1 MEAIVAGVDL
11 GDKYSHVVV
20 IDETGEEVER
30 MRVRSTPDAFRR
42 TFGEREPMLV
52 ALEVGTHSRW
62 ASKLLEELCHA
73 VLVGNARKLR
83 AIYDTDNKTD
93 WRDAETLARIA
104 RFDPKLLYPIK
115 HRGGEAQ
122 NDLARVKARGILVE
136 GRAKLINFVRG
147 MVKVTGQRILKCNAE
162 NFHKMVGQ
170 IPEGLRPALNPMMET
185 IASLTEQIS
194 RYEEELA
201 ELVAEKY
208 PEAKRLEQVG
218 GVGPITSTSFV
229 LTLEDPS
236 RFKKARDVGPFL
248 GLVPKKDDSG
258 ESTPQLRI
266 TKAGDK
272 DLRRLLVQCAH
283 SILGRFGADSDLRRW
298 GLDLAARGG
307 KNAKKR
313 AAVAVARKLRFFFWL
328 FGNREKNMTHFARQ
342 ECEEMSLRTPL
353 LRSRHRR
360 ILLR

>member
-30 MRVRSTPDAFRR
+30 TRVRTKPDGFVRY
-42 TFGEREPMLV
+42 FGDREPMLI

-62 ASKLLEELCHA
+62 TSELLEGLGHA

-115 HRGGEAQ
+115 HRGNEAQ
-122 NDLARVKARGILVE
+122 NDLARVKSRGILVE
-136 GRAKLINFVRG
+136 SRAKLINHVRG
-147 MVKVTGQRILKCNAE
+147 MVKVTGHRLLKCDAE
-162 NFHKMVGQ
+162 NFHKMVEQ
-170 IPEGLRPALNPMMET
+170 IPEGLRPALTPIMET
-185 IASLTEQIS
+185 IASITAQIKC
-194 RYEEELA
+194 YEEDLA
-201 ELVAEKY
+201 ELATHKY
-208 PEAKRLEQVG
+208 PEARRLELQVG
-218 GVGPITSTSFV
+218 GVGPITAMSFV
-229 LTLEDPS
+229 LTLEDPF
-236 RFKKARDVGPFL
+236 RFKKARDVGPFV
-248 GLVPKKDDSG
+248 GLVPRKDDSG
-258 ESTPQLRI
+258 ESKPQLRI
-266 TKAGDK
+266 TKAGDQH
-272 DLRRLLVQCAH
+272 LRRLLVQCAH

-313 AAVAVARKLRFFFWL
+313 AAVAVARKLAVLLLALWQSGEEYDPLRQA
-328 FGNREKNMTHFARQ
+328 KARGDVAADVA
-342 ECEEMSLRTPL
+342 TAVAA
-353 LRSRHRR
+353 
-360 ILLR
+360 